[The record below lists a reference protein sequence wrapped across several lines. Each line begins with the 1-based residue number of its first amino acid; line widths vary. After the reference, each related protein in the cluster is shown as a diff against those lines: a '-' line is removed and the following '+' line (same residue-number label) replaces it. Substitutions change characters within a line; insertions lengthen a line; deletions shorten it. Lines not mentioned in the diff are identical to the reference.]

1 MSNLCIEPINVINP
15 AINGVPDSEKYLKSH
30 SIYPFVI
37 LNPNQQTVLAQLA
50 ASKRVIGC
58 FVRAKSEF
66 FEDLEGLRKKKPE
79 DAGLVA
85 IVPKSSPSSNENFK
99 NAFDVII
106 YYDISNSVIR
116 ELQSTEDAVYPDLR
130 AVVDEIMKIVPR
142 GKVQL
147 IHTDEL
153 SMTEVGRLR
162 ERHGLMG
169 AYPHDLDRL
178 CCKNQLAQLAKKA
191 GVAIPKT
198 IFLDFTHSDSLEN
211 LLEKVQLEIGSF
223 PMFAKLNRMFG
234 CRGIA
239 KIVNQEN
246 LENWLTERLS
256 DDVPMPYVLQEFI
269 EAIEFGVVVLLL
281 PDGTW
286 EPLIVHLF
294 HGTTFRNVFLEDEP
308 LIMGATTMESA
319 LKDQFPRLDFFT
331 QKVIDAFKPVQPQI
345 LFIQGFQLSPKTDQ
359 YVLIELNY
367 RPCGE
372 RGNAAL
378 YDTCGIRV
386 YTALTL
392 AHIDPHYRPVPDSGW
407 KPKIATMV
415 SYASKKGIVRSHNE
429 AILRANV
436 KSETEWE
443 WSKKPGTHIPRPLII
458 LDSLVRITLYSKNEE
473 DRDADLK
480 WIQKHWRPDVIKDS
494 TGNS

>member
-15 AINGVPDSEKYLKSH
+15 AINGVPDSEKYLESH
-30 SIYPFVI
+30 SIYPLIF

-50 ASKRVIGC
+50 ASKRVIG
-58 FVRAKSEF
+58 FLVRAKNGF
-66 FEDLEGLRKKKPE
+66 FEDLEGLQKKKPE

-106 YYDISNSVIR
+106 YYDISNSVFR

-153 SMTEVGRLR
+153 CMTEVGRLR

-198 IFLDFTHSDSLEN
+198 VFLDFTHSDSLEN
-211 LLEKVQLEIGSF
+211 LLEKVQREIGSF
-223 PMFAKLNRMFG
+223 PMFAKLNRMCG

-269 EAIEFGVVVLLL
+269 EAVEFGVVVLLL
-281 PDGTW
+281 SDGTW
-286 EPLIVHLF
+286 KPLIVHLF
-294 HGTTFRNVFLEDEP
+294 HGTTFRNAFLNGDP
-308 LIMGATTMESA
+308 LIMGATTLEDA
-319 LKDQFPRLDFFT
+319 VKEQFPNLDKFT
-331 QKVIDAFKPVQPQI
+331 QQVIDAFQPVQPQVF
-345 LFIQGFQLSPKTDQ
+345 FIQGFQLTPKTDQ

-367 RPCGE
+367 RPCGD

-378 YDTCGIRV
+378 YDTCGINV
-386 YTALTL
+386 YTALAL
-392 AHIDPHYRPVPDSGW
+392 AHIDPHYSPVPDSKW
-407 KPKIATMV
+407 KPRIATMV
-415 SYASKKGIVRSHNE
+415 CYAFKKGILRSHNE
-429 AILRANV
+429 SVLKANV
-436 KSETEWE
+436 NSQTEWE
-443 WSKKPGTHIPRPLII
+443 WSKIPGDHLPKPLMM
-458 LDSLVRITLYSKNEE
+458 LDSLVRIMLYSKNKEE
-473 DRDADLK
+473 RDADLE
-480 WIQKHWRPDVIKDS
+480 WIQLHWRPDVIKDS
-494 TGNS
+494 T